1 MKFFGSCN
9 FKKSKGQ
16 AIWFKSREWF
26 QSPAPLCCPGPPGRE
41 PDSTLEN
48 SINST
53 VAVITSDGRMI
64 VGTLK
69 DFDQTIN
76 STLDESQE
84 GVFSSSQGVEQA
96 VLGLDIVRGDNVAVI
111 GEIDEETDSALDL
124 GNIPAEPLT
133 YVAHTGKTT
142 CIAQNLNLY
151 RNQFF

>member
-1 MKFFGSCN
+1 MT
-9 FKKSKGQ
+9 
-16 AIWFKSREWF
+16 ALR
-26 QSPAPLCCPGPPGRE
+26 
-41 PDSTLEN
+41 N

-96 VLGLDIVRGDNVAVI
+96 VLGLDIVRGDHVAVI

-133 YVAHTGKTT
+133 CVAHTGKTT